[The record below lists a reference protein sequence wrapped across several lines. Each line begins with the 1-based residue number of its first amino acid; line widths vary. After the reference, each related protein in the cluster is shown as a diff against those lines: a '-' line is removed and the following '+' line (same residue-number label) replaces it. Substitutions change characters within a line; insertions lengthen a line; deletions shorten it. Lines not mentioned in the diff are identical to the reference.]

1 MALIAREFYG
11 QAGRGRVKLIGIT
24 GTNGKTTTTYMVKSV
39 LEHAGVKTGL
49 IGTIVDMIGQEVLPT
64 ERTTPESPDLF
75 ALLARMADEDCAAVV
90 MEVSSHSLAL
100 GPVRRALRIRGGRV
114 SRT

>member
-1 MALIAREFYG
+1 MPQILVDDARISMALIAREFF
-11 QAGRGRVKLIGIT
+11 GRPDERLKLIGIT

-49 IGTIVDMIGQEVLPT
+49 IGTIVDMIGQQVLPT

-75 ALLARMADEDCAAVV
+75 ALLARMADEAIA
-90 MEVSSHSLAL
+90 
-100 GPVRRALRIRGGRV
+100 RR
-114 SRT
+114 S